1 VSEPL
6 VLLTRGEDETRA
18 VGRRLGAALSG
29 GERIGLAGELGAGKT
44 CFVRGIAEGLGL
56 RPETVR
62 SPTFTLLAIHEGGRL
77 PLYHIDLFRLPDGA
91 DAEDLREYVY
101 GDGVCAI
108 EWFERL
114 AEGLE
119 DYLEVTLTFVGPET
133 RRLVAA
139 AHGVGYDRLTSML
152 REST

>member
-1 VSEPL
+1 M
-6 VLLTRGEDETRA
+6 
-18 VGRRLGAALSG
+18 
-29 GERIGLAGELGAGKT
+29 
-44 CFVRGIAEGLGL
+44 
-56 RPETVR
+56 
-62 SPTFTLLAIHEGGRL
+62 
-77 PLYHIDLFRLPDGA
+77 DLFRLPGGA

-119 DYLEVTLTFVGPET
+119 DFLELSLTFVGPQS

-139 AHGVGYDRLTSML
+139 AHGLGYDRLTSIL
-152 REST
+152 GGAS